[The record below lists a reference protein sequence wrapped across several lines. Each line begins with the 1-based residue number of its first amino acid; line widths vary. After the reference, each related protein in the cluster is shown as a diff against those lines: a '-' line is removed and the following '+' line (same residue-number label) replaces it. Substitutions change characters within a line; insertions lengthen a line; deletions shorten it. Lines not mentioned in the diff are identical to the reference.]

1 MLLTCDVGNTSIQ
14 LVVYKGNARI
24 AYYRLYNDIHLDFE
38 EEIFDFLNKENIM
51 IEDIEDSI
59 VYSVVPAITELLCS
73 GIENVIGKKAIVI
86 DGHNFYGI
94 KLSED
99 VQEEVGS
106 DLLVMS
112 AYAYQRY
119 KKELIVVSLGT
130 ATVLCHISEG
140 GEFSHCIIA
149 PCYRKMAEVLYSN
162 AAQLPEF
169 RVEKRDSFLASN
181 TKDAMSV
188 GCVDGFIGML
198 KYLIGGMKKD
208 LNSNTYV
215 VCCGGAGKDLVR
227 YVDEINE
234 YESDFVSDGLNY
246 IYRSYICKD

>member
-1 MLLTCDVGNTSIQ
+1 MLLTCDVGNTSIK
-14 LVVYKGNARI
+14 LVVYKGNERV

-59 VYSVVPAITELLCS
+59 VSSVVPAITELLCS

-149 PCYRKMAEVLYSN
+149 PGYRKMAEVLYSN

-198 KYLIGGMKKD
+198 KYLIGGMKND
-208 LNSNTYV
+208 LGSNHYV
-215 VCCGGAGKDLVR
+215 V
-227 YVDEINE
+227 
-234 YESDFVSDGLNY
+234 
-246 IYRSYICKD
+246 

>member
-1 MLLTCDVGNTSIQ
+1 MLLTCDVGNTSIK
-14 LVVYKGNARI
+14 LVVYKGNERV

-59 VYSVVPAITELLCS
+59 VSSVVPAITELLCS

-119 KKELIVVSLGT
+119 KKE
-130 ATVLCHISEG
+130 
-140 GEFSHCIIA
+140 
-149 PCYRKMAEVLYSN
+149 
-162 AAQLPEF
+162 
-169 RVEKRDSFLASN
+169 
-181 TKDAMSV
+181 
-188 GCVDGFIGML
+188 
-198 KYLIGGMKKD
+198 
-208 LNSNTYV
+208 
-215 VCCGGAGKDLVR
+215 
-227 YVDEINE
+227 
-234 YESDFVSDGLNY
+234 
-246 IYRSYICKD
+246 